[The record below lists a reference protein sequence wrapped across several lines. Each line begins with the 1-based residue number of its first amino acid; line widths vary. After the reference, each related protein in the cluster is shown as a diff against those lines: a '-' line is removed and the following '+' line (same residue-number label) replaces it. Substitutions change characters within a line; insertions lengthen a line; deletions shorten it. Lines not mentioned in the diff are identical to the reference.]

1 MEFDKPLFF
10 FFHSASKMYKECEKR
25 SERKWKQVKV
35 VQFNNC
41 EAKAVAL
48 AAAIGI
54 S

>member
-1 MEFDKPLFF
+1 MEFDKSLFF
-10 FFHSASKMYKECEKR
+10 GYASKMYKGCEKR

-35 VQFNNC
+35 VQFNNR

-48 AAAIGI
+48 AEAIGI